1 MPRKTS
7 EKPPKIAPGE
17 PRWWLHDNV
26 LPDGTVSSTS
36 YRIAWYEHGIRK
48 RKNVATLEEA
58 EALISAQKK
67 KFLEAS
73 HSLVTQ
79 VTSLT
84 KAQIDAAETAFRLLK
99 TADYYD
105 PKEPATAE
113 SLVKAINWFIES
125 YPDQVDTIPTVKDAV
140 EKFLATRTGMSVRTL
155 NSHKGY
161 LDAFCVKQ
169 GDSLVAAVQ
178 PQHIADFLKETSGE
192 VARLHRWDTLHA
204 FFEFCRG
211 KKNIAG
217 AWIGRNPVKQVPE
230 PTYHPQKPKVYS
242 VSEIKHH
249 IIASIEHGY
258 APSVITRLF
267 TMIRAE
273 EMAAMVR
280 NRGSIWKY
288 ANLETGWIELSAR
301 EVKTRA
307 DKKRGGRRIKIIPVM
322 RQWLSVFKKEGWD
335 IEENRTKDE
344 KVRQTASPEKLGR
357 GSGFTNLIR
366 HSAISY
372 RVTKEGSFSTVA
384 DEAGTSEVIIRESYY
399 DRVTAKAARDVFALT
414 PAMFTQQLNAAQKR
428 AAESAGA
435 SQTNLEAPTP

>member
-1 MPRKTS
+1 M
-7 EKPPKIAPGE
+7 
-17 PRWWLHDNV
+17 
-26 LPDGTVSSTS
+26 
-36 YRIAWYEHGIRK
+36 
-48 RKNVATLEEA
+48 
-58 EALISAQKK
+58 
-67 KFLEAS
+67 
-73 HSLVTQ
+73 
-79 VTSLT
+79 
-84 KAQIDAAETAFRLLK
+84 K

-105 PKEPATAE
+105 PKEPGTAE

-125 YPDQVDTIPTVKDAV
+125 YPDQVDTIPSVKDAV
-140 EKFLATRTGMSVRTL
+140 MKFLATRSGMSVRTL
-155 NSHKGY
+155 KSHKGY
-161 LDAFCVKQ
+161 LDDFSKKN
-169 GDSLVAAVQ
+169 GETLVAAIQ

-211 KKNIAG
+211 KKNIEG

-242 VSEIKHH
+242 ASEIKSL
-249 IIASIEHGY
+249 IAASIELGY
-258 APSVITRLF
+258 APSIVIRLF

-288 ANLETGWIELSAR
+288 ANLETGWIELSSK

-307 DKKRGGRRIKIIPVM
+307 DKKRGGRRIKIIPVL
-322 RQWLSVFKKEGWD
+322 RQWLALFKKEQWD
-335 IEENRTKDE
+335 IEEDRTKDE
-344 KVRQTASPEKLGR
+344 KVRQKAAPEKMGR

-399 DRVTAKAARDVFALT
+399 DRVTAKAAKEVFALA
-414 PAMFTQQLNAAQKR
+414 PSAFTQQLEKARTQAEQYADAAPSNR
-428 AAESAGA
+428 A
-435 SQTNLEAPTP
+435 APTP